1 MTRGSRKTNNAYE
14 GTGGTWMSGIGA
26 KKVSSQTGELFWSR
40 QNGHKRRDNGEM
52 DGNGAWKT
60 RTCTKDGNVFL
71 FAGELLDRLQH
82 HLVVES

>member
-1 MTRGSRKTNNAYE
+1 MLTKAP
-14 GTGGTWMSGIGA
+14 GGTWMSGIGA

-60 RTCTKDGNVFL
+60 RTCTKDGNVCFVCRRAIGQAPNITL
-71 FAGELLDRLQH
+71 WWSPEGSRPR
-82 HLVVES
+82 